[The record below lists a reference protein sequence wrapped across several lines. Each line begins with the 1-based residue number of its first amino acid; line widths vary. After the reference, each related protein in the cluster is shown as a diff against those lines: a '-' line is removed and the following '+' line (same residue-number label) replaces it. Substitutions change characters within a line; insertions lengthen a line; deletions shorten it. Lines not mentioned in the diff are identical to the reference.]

1 MSASEAEATLSGS
14 EVVVE
19 SREVAD
25 SLFQNGYGTMREG
38 GGSTLS
44 RCEALYLLSE
54 RRVRVVEGG
63 GCAVSFQFLLERFRA
78 EDADI
83 WTKYLLFRDL
93 RSRGYVVKDGFGL
106 GIDFRMYERGTFG
119 KRAAKYVVYAVCEG
133 CPVSAGRLEEA
144 LRLVHGMKKELLVA
158 AVDMR
163 GEIVYYSL
171 SRFNLE
177 LRSGGSEQGQGTS
190 AAE

>member
-1 MSASEAEATLSGS
+1 MSTKVVEAVLSGG
-14 EVVVE
+14 EVSVP
-19 SREVAD
+19 SREDAD
-25 SLFQNGYGTMREG
+25 TLFQNGYGTMREG

-44 RCEALYLLSE
+44 RCEALYLVAES
-54 RRVRVVEGG
+54 RIRVVGTAG
-63 GCAVSFQFLLERFRA
+63 SGDMSFRLLLKQLGA
-78 EDADI
+78 DDADV

-106 GIDFRMYERGTFG
+106 GIDFRMYERGTYRR
-119 KRAAKYVVYAVCEG
+119 RAAKYVVYAVCEG
-133 CPVSAGRLEEA
+133 CPVSAGRLDEV
-144 LRLVHGMKKELLVA
+144 LRLVHAMKKELLVA

-177 LRSGGSEQGQGTS
+177 LRPAEGG
-190 AAE
+190 